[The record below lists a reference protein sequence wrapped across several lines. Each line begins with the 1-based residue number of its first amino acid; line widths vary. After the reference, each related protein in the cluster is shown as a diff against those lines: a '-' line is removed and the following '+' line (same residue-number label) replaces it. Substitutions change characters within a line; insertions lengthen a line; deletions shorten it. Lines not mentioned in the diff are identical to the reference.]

1 MGQLKLGSI
10 LKLISDLKTDGMSL
24 EEIANLPVYIGDDDE
39 LNGIHCAWY
48 AEPIDPED
56 ENYQYMV
63 EMINEDCGNIKI
75 QGKAILIS

>member
-56 ENYQYMV
+56 ENYEPFV
-63 EMINEDCGNIKI
+63 ELINEDCCNIKI

>member
-24 EEIANLPVYIGDDDE
+24 EEIANLPVYIGNDDE

-63 EMINEDCGNIKI
+63 EMINEDCCNIKI

>member
-1 MGQLKLGSI
+1 MHQLKLGSI

-48 AEPIDPED
+48 AEQIDPED
-56 ENYQYMV
+56 ENYEPFV